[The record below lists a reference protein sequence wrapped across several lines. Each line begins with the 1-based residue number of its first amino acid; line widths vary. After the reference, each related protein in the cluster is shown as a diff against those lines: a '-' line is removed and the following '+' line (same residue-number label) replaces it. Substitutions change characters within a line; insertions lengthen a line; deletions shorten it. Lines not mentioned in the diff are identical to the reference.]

1 MYYLEISV
9 TAISANA
16 PHVVMF
22 CIVFG
27 AVAFIAFAGNY
38 LLNRRRTVTVAHHRM
53 QAIAWH
59 PSLVGSLTES
69 VFHTGRKETNEFVV
83 RHEEKHNMENTD
95 FLCGIDPDGVPYYYT
110 CAETKGEEKQQF
122 ASPCGIDPDGVPF
135 YDRM

>member
-1 MYYLEISV
+1 MYELEISV

-22 CIVFG
+22 CIIFG

-38 LLNRRRTVTVAHHRM
+38 LLNKRRTVAVSHHRM

-59 PSLVGSLTES
+59 PGLVGSLTES
-69 VFHTGRKETNEFVV
+69 VFHTERKRTSEFIVRKEEN
-83 RHEEKHNMENTD
+83 RNMEKTE
-95 FLCGIDPDGVPYYYT
+95 LLSGIDRDGVPYYYT
-110 CAETKGEEKQQF
+110 CAETDGKESQQY
-122 ASPCGIDPDGVPF
+122 ARSCGIDPDGVPF

>member
-1 MYYLEISV
+1 MYELEISV

-38 LLNRRRTVTVAHHRM
+38 LLNRHKAVTVAHHRM

-59 PSLVGSLTES
+59 PGLVGSLTES
-69 VFHTGRKETNEFVV
+69 VFHTERKRTGEFKN
-83 RHEEKHNMENTD
+83 RNMEKTE
-95 FLCGIDPDGVPYYYT
+95 LLSGIDPDGVPYYYT
-110 CAETKGEEKQQF
+110 CAETDRKEKPQF